1 MYIVLSSRSV
11 VSPRSKGRETLR
23 KGDRVPG
30 DEGHGKGMEEQLE
43 QYLAHLRVE
52 KDASPYTLR
61 NYSHEIRQFLC
72 FLKEQGIG
80 SWEDVDR
87 QVLRRYLLWLRQE
100 GYVEASM
107 ARKLS
112 ELRSFCRYLLQEE
125 QLHSNPFD
133 LVSSPKLPKRLPR
146 YLKHEEIEA
155 LLHAPDLSTAQ
166 GQRDRAILELLY
178 ASGVRLSELVGLS
191 LGDLSLDTGRVVVW
205 GKGGKERVV
214 LLGEPAVLALRAYI
228 RDGRVKLLS
237 KTTTDALFLNRF
249 GGRLSRRSIGLIL
262 DKYSRLAG
270 LWRKVTPHLLR
281 HTFATHMVEGG
292 ANLRVVQELLGHA
305 QPTSTEIYTHVTP
318 TRLREV
324 YLKCHPRAKD

>member
-1 MYIVLSSRSV
+1 VL
-11 VSPRSKGRETLR
+11 
-23 KGDRVPG
+23 G
-30 DEGHGKGMEEQLE
+30 DEGYGLTMEEQLQ
-43 QYLAHLRVE
+43 QYIAHLRVE

-61 NYSHEIRQFLC
+61 NYSHEIGQFIG
-72 FLKEQGIG
+72 FLQGQGID
-80 SWEDVDR
+80 SWENVDR
-87 QVLRRYLLWLRQE
+87 QVLRRYLLWLRAE

-112 ELRSFCRYLLQEE
+112 EIRSFCRYLLQEG
-125 QLHSNPFD
+125 QLGANPID
-133 LVSSPKLPKRLPR
+133 AVTSPKVPRRLPR
-146 YLKHEEIEA
+146 YLKLEEVES
-155 LLHAPDLSTAQ
+155 LLYAPDLSTPL

-178 ASGVRLSELVGLS
+178 ASGVRLSELVGLN
-191 LGDLSLDTGRVVVW
+191 LGHMSLDTGRLVVW

-214 LLGEPAVLALRAYI
+214 LLGEPAIQALRTYI
-228 RDGRVKLLS
+228 RDGRTRLRGTK
-237 KTTTDALFLNRF
+237 TTDALFLNRF

-262 DKYSRLAG
+262 DKYSKLSG

-305 QPTSTEIYTHVTP
+305 QPTTTEIYTHVTP

-324 YLKCHPRAKD
+324 YMKTHPRAKG

>member
-1 MYIVLSSRSV
+1 M
-11 VSPRSKGRETLR
+11 PAE
-23 KGDRVPG
+23 
-30 DEGHGKGMEEQLE
+30 EGHGLSMEEQLE

-61 NYSHEIRQFLC
+61 NYSHEIRQFLH
-72 FLKEQGIG
+72 FLKGQDIE
-80 SWEDVDR
+80 SWDEVDR
-87 QVLRRYLLWLRQE
+87 QVLRRYLLWLRKE

-133 LVSSPKLPKRLPR
+133 LVSSPKVPKRLPR

-155 LLHAPDLSTAQ
+155 LLRAPDLSTAQ

-191 LGDLSLDTGRVVVW
+191 LGDLSLDTGRLVVW
-205 GKGGKERVV
+205 GKGGKERIV
-214 LLGEPAVLALRAYI
+214 LLGEPAVQALRTYI
-228 RDGRVKLLS
+228 RDGRAKLL
-237 KTTTDALFLNRF
+237 KKKPTDALFLNRF
-249 GGRLSRRSIGLIL
+249 GGRLSRRSIGYIL
-262 DKYSRLAG
+262 DKYSKLAG
-270 LWRKVTPHLLR
+270 LWMKVTPHLLR
-281 HTFATHMVEGG
+281 HTFATHMLEGG

-305 QPTSTEIYTHVTP
+305 QPTTTEIYSHVTP
-318 TRLREV
+318 TRLREA
-324 YLKCHPRAKD
+324 YLKYHPRAKD